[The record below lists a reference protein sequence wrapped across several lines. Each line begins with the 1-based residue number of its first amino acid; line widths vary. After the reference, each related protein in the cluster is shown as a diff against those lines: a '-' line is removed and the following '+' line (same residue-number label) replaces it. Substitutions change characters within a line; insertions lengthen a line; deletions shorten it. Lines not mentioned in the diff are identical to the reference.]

1 MIRCMGGKR
10 LKNLG
15 DPDERITFPNF
26 DEAIVD
32 VGEVSVGHV
41 VQQPG
46 FRWSTDV
53 KPIVGGDWCQARH
66 VGVLISGRLGIELAD
81 GAAFEIGPMDAYD
94 IPPGHDGF
102 VVGHEP
108 AVAIEW
114 TGLRS
119 IAGPRSVGGRV
130 LVTILLTDIV
140 ESTEAAQR
148 LGDVRWNDQL
158 KAHYLG
164 VRNQLERYRGREVK
178 ATGDG
183 VLATFDSPVAALQCA
198 AAVRAE
204 AAEHGIEIRA
214 GVHVGEVDMSGEDVH
229 GLAVHEAARV
239 MAKAGPG
246 EVLASEVAKALATA
260 GGMRFED
267 RGTHQL
273 KGLAGERRL
282 YAYVA

>member
-1 MIRCMGGKR
+1 MGGKR

-26 DEAIVD
+26 DEGIVD
-32 VGEVSVGHV
+32 IGEVSVGYV

-46 FRWSTDV
+46 FRWSRDV
-53 KPIVGGDWCQARH
+53 QPAVGGEWCQARH
-66 VGVLISGRLGIELAD
+66 VGVLISGRLGIELDD

-94 IPPGHDGF
+94 VPPGHEGF
-102 VVGHEP
+102 VVGDEP

-119 IAGPRSVGGRV
+119 IAGPRSTGGRV
-130 LVTILLTDIV
+130 LATILLTDIV
-140 ESTEAAQR
+140 ESTQAAQR

-198 AAVRAE
+198 AAIRAE
-204 AAEHGIEIRA
+204 AGEHGIQIRA
-214 GVHVGEVDMSGEDVH
+214 GVHVGEVEMTADDLH
-229 GLAVHEAARV
+229 GVAVHQAARV
-239 MAKAGPG
+239 MAMAGPG
-246 EVLASEVAKALATA
+246 EILVSEVASALATA
-260 GGMRFED
+260 AGMRFED
-267 RGTHQL
+267 RGAHEL
-273 KGLAGERRL
+273 KGLAGEHRL
-282 YAYVA
+282 HAYIA